1 MAKRLA
7 DAARG
12 RIDRERPGAVLLTG
26 GETAIAVLHALDAG
40 GLRLT
45 GQLEPGLALGALAGG
60 PFDGLTV
67 VTKAGGFGD
76 ADALVRVAEACA

>member
-7 DAARG
+7 YAARG